1 MGTDAL
7 DLNYARQR
15 GIHVTATIGALTEDV
30 ADLAIGLLI
39 ASCRGI
45 CSGDRFVK
53 DGQWVKFQ
61 SPTAL
66 PLSRRFSGMKLGIVG
81 MGRVGRAVASRAMA
95 FGCTLSYTD
104 LKRFE
109 DL

>member
-1 MGTDAL
+1 
-7 DLNYARQR
+7 
-15 GIHVTATIGALTEDV
+15 
-30 ADLAIGLLI
+30 
-39 ASCRGI
+39 
-45 CSGDRFVK
+45 
-53 DGQWVKFQ
+53 
-61 SPTAL
+61 
-66 PLSRRFSGMKLGIVG
+66 MKLGIVG